1 MRKFSAQFIITGTGA
16 VLEKGIIAV
25 NDDGVITDVI
35 DTGGEL
41 TEMSSLEFY
50 NGVIVPGFVNAHCHL
65 ELSHLKGVFP
75 EKTGLPGFLKNVLQH
90 RFSPEEIVLEAA
102 MKADFEMWNNGVS
115 AVGDISNHNLTFQLK
130 ASSKIYYH
138 TFIES
143 LGFSPT
149 RAERAFDWSRI
160 CLQEAKSLGLTAS
173 VVPHAPYSISKE
185 LFAKISQL
193 AEEEGA
199 ILSIH
204 NQESP
209 DEDDLY
215 RSGTGQIVTHL
226 TQNLL
231 LDISHFTPSGRSA
244 LATVLGWLPTRN
256 NLLLIHNI
264 CTTKDDIEM
273 IKRER
278 ESDKTWFV
286 LCPNSNLYID
296 DHLPDIMLF
305 RENHLRLCV
314 GTDSLASNR
323 KLSILDE
330 MKTIQKH
337 FPDIP
342 FNDVVTWATRNGA
355 EALGISKWAGTIEKG
370 KTPGINLISGM
381 DLNHLRL
388 LPQSKVKRLI

>member
-1 MRKFSAQFIITGTGA
+1 MRKISAQYVITGTGA

-35 DTGGEL
+35 DTGGGL

-50 NGVIVPGFVNAHCHL
+50 NGIIVPGFVNAHCHL

-75 EKTGLPGFLKNVLQH
+75 GKTGLPGFLQNIWLH
-90 RFSPEEIVLEAA
+90 RSSPEETVLEAA
-102 MKADFEMWNNGVS
+102 GKADFEMWNNGIA
-115 AVGDISNHNLTFQLK
+115 AVGDISNHNLTFLLK

-143 LGFSPT
+143 LGFSPE
-149 RAERAFDWSRI
+149 RADRAFDWSCI
-160 CLQEAKSLGLTAS
+160 CLQEAKSLGLSAS

-193 AEEEGA
+193 AEDEGA
-199 ILSIH
+199 ILSMH

-215 RSGTGQIVTHL
+215 QSGSGHIFNHL

-231 LDISHFTPSGRSA
+231 LDLSHFTPSGKSA
-244 LATVLGWLPTRN
+244 LATVLGWLPTEN
-256 NLLLIHNI
+256 NLLLVHNI

-273 IKRER
+273 INRER
-278 ESDKTWFV
+278 FTDKTWFV

-296 DHLPDIMLF
+296 THLPDISLF
-305 RENHLRLCV
+305 RKNHLRLCV

-330 MKTIQKH
+330 MKTIQNH

-355 EALGISKWAGTIEKG
+355 EALGISEWAGTIEKG
-370 KTPGINLISGM
+370 KKPGIILISGM